1 MSYARTLSLWKTT
14 CTTPTGM
21 WYCWNRACTDCSVPF
36 GGRGMV
42 SMVVVPRWRTRTTTT
57 IILPN
62 IGRWNWRC
70 CFFPWVS
77 FVHWVST
84 PIPYEENYWPAS
96 LYRGTPQRH
105 MYRHHHRCTTNHMPP
120 TATVILCSH
129 GGTVQRP
136 TARQMS
142 PWPKRRP
149 SVAPIRGLRTLEVM
163 KHHNIR
169 PVVVMI
175 AKILSS
181 PLRRQP
187 QPPTSDRSINPM
199 VVRSP
204 PDHRRPLPDSLYH
217 HHRNGTQTYRHPQ
230 YYWQLYPMNLV
241 SNTWIAIR
249 VVWREE
255 TWYFRKEH
263 GDDVLMDEMD
273 EIALTI
279 RLRWSKSED
288 REREKQN
295 FPIQL
300 WEDGRVSIHVN
311 IAQRW
316 IYLLFEINISINNFV
331 ASGSVSYT
339 CYTRKQ
345 SFSQNIHH
353 VSVCNIFI

>member
-21 WYCWNRACTDCSVPF
+21 WFCWNRACTDCSVPF

-42 SMVVVPRWRTRTTTT
+42 SMVVPRWRTRTTITI

-62 IGRWNWRC
+62 IGQWNWRC

-84 PIPYEENYWPAS
+84 PIPYAENYWPAS

-142 PWPKRRP
+142 LWPKRRP
-149 SVAPIRGLRTLEVM
+149 SVAPIRGLRTLGVM
-163 KHHNIR
+163 KHPNIR

-175 AKILSS
+175 AKILSY

-217 HHRNGTQTYRHPQ
+217 HHRNGTHTYRHPQ
-230 YYWQLYPMNLV
+230 YWQLYPMNLV

-255 TWYFRKEH
+255 HDILGRNT
-263 GDDVLMDEMD
+263 EMMC
-273 EIALTI
+273 
-279 RLRWSKSED
+279 W
-288 REREKQN
+288 
-295 FPIQL
+295 
-300 WEDGRVSIHVN
+300 
-311 IAQRW
+311 W
-316 IYLLFEINISINNFV
+316 IKCMKL
-331 ASGSVSYT
+331 
-339 CYTRKQ
+339 
-345 SFSQNIHH
+345 H
-353 VSVCNIFI
+353 